1 MRSIIL
7 VAESG
12 SDITPELAAR
22 YHIHVVPMHVAFDTE
37 VLNDGEFPVQKI
49 CDYYNEAG
57 KLPTTSGCA
66 PEDFVEAFDRIHAAY
81 PEAQILYLA
90 YSAVTT
96 CSYQSAVIA
105 AEGRDYVTAI
115 DTKQVS
121 VGQATVVVEV
131 AKQLEAH
138 PEMSISQAAELATD
152 VISRAN
158 MCFLPDNLEFLRA
171 GGRVSNVVC
180 LGSQILSLHPCIE
193 ILDGKLIATKKYR
206 GKMEK
211 VAAQLVR
218 DYAEHSMIWIE
229 GASEWYILWGSA
241 MKCAVL
247 WKRLHRNVALRKSN
261 GYRPTASLQR
271 MAALRP
277 LAWRAFPNN
286 HNRKQQA
293 PLCDQG
299 CLVSSYKT
307 VPVLIPF

>member
-121 VGQATVVVEV
+121 VGQAAVVVEV
-131 AKQLEAH
+131 AKQLETH

-180 LGSQILSLHPCIE
+180 LGSRILSLHPCIE

-218 DYAEHSMIWIE
+218 DYAEQYDLDRGCIWMVYTVGLSNE
-229 GASEWYILWGSA
+229 VRR
-241 MKCAVL
+241 AVEAAAQECGFAEIQ
-247 WKRLHRNVALRKSN
+247 WVQAN
-261 GYRPTASLQR
+261 GVITTHGGPAAFG
-271 MAALRP
+271 MAGLS
-277 LAWRAFPNN
+277 
-286 HNRKQQA
+286 KQ
-293 PLCDQG
+293 
-299 CLVSSYKT
+299 S
-307 VPVLIPF
+307 